1 MSKQTSSYSS
11 QEALQKL
18 LEGNKRYI
26 GATMSY
32 PNQTKQRRTELLQ
45 GQFPFAV
52 VLGCADSRIPPEIL
66 FDQGIGDIF
75 VIRVAGNI
83 TSPEV
88 IGSIEYA
95 VEHLSVPLVMV
106 MGHESCGAVGATVDA
121 VANNVDVPGNVG
133 SVVEAIKPAVQRVQ
147 ATSENMVENAVRANV
162 ELVVEQLKASK
173 PLLSSYVEQGK
184 VRIVGSYYSMKSG
197 EVDIIVS

>member
-1 MSKQTSSYSS
+1 MSMQASYSS

-32 PNQTKQRRTELLQ
+32 PNQTEKRRTELLQ

-106 MGHESCGAVGATVDA
+106 MGHDSCGAVGATVDA
-121 VANNVDVPGNVG
+121 VANNVDVTGNVG

-147 ATSENMVENAVRANV
+147 ATSGNMVENAVRANV
-162 ELVVEQLKASK
+162 ELVVEQLKTSK

-197 EVDIIVS
+197 EVEIIVA

>member
-1 MSKQTSSYSS
+1 MNKQTSSYSS

-95 VEHLSVPLVMV
+95 VEHLSVPLVLV